1 MPPRVRFTPDR
12 ILDGALA
19 LLRREGLDALTA
31 RRLSKDLGCST
42 APLFR
47 AFESMEALEGR
58 VIDAVIADFIRH
70 ATAHPH
76 DDPIVAV
83 GLGWLAF
90 AAEEPRLYEALFLR
104 HHPWHHR
111 WGPVRRRLATEMAA
125 HPRYAALDEAARF
138 ALVGR
143 ASIVLHGLGL
153 ELWSGRLVAADRTAR
168 LDLIDQLVGPAVDAA
183 IAHAWT
189 TDFHSRRD
197 PSSGARRTA

>member
-1 MPPRVRFTPDR
+1 
-12 ILDGALA
+12 
-19 LLRREGLDALTA
+19 
-31 RRLSKDLGCST
+31 
-42 APLFR
+42 
-47 AFESMEALEGR
+47 MEH
-58 VIDAVIADFIRH
+58 FQ
-70 ATAHPH
+70 
-76 DDPIVAV
+76 
-83 GLGWLAF
+83 
-90 AAEEPRLYEALFLR
+90 LR
-104 HHPWHHR
+104 HDRVPQAAR
-111 WGPVRRRLATEMAA
+111 QRCTNSRTIRRQETTINYDVPTEMAA
-125 HPRYAALDEAARF
+125 HPRYASLDEAARF